1 MEVVIIGGGAA
12 GMSAASKAKRT
23 ANDSRV
29 TVVESGNF
37 VSYAECGIPY
47 YLSDK
52 FDNYENLI
60 HYPIKEFT
68 DKRGINIMTGKRVSG
83 IDVNEKKITLESGEI
98 LKFDRLVIA
107 SGASAVRS
115 GYESL
120 GSVFSVRTLDE
131 AIAIKKSGLGK
142 KIAIIGD
149 GILGME
155 LASELSIDGKE
166 VTIISKHDKLFPKM
180 DGRVTEDMLSFFSKR
195 VNVILSEKVVRI
207 SRNQA
212 GLTVELEHATIVVD
226 SVFYA
231 IGIVPNTGFLK
242 GSGIKLNQHGLIEV
256 NSHMETNVKDIY
268 AAGDCA
274 MSINRISGKPESQP
288 LAQIAN
294 KMGRIAGSNLAG
306 REMIFPGGLGT
317 TLVKVFDFELGFCG
331 FNEVIAEKEGFSPE
345 VKIVKGKSRAN
356 YYPGG
361 SNLVIK
367 IVYDRESRR
376 LLGSEVSSMD
386 NGAWRLNTLE
396 TAIYAGMTVD
406 DLFYNDLG
414 YTPPFGPVWD
424 PIIIAASL
432 TMRD

>member
-23 ANDSRV
+23 AIDSRV
-29 TVVESGNF
+29 TVVENGNF

-52 FDNYENLI
+52 FENYENLI

-68 DKRGINIMTGKRVSG
+68 DKRGINVMTGKKVKS
-83 IDVNEKKITLESGEI
+83 IDSNQKKVILESGEI
-98 LKFDRLVIA
+98 LKFDKLVIA
-107 SGASAVRS
+107 TGASAVRS
-115 GYESL
+115 KYESL
-120 GSVFSVRTLDE
+120 GNIFSVRTLDE
-131 AIAIKKSGLGK
+131 AIAIKKNGLGK

-155 LASELSIDGKE
+155 LASELSIDGKQ
-166 VTIISKHDKLFPKM
+166 VTIVSKHDRLFPKM
-180 DGRVTEDMLSFFSKR
+180 DEKVTEEMISYFSKN
-195 VNVILSEKVVRI
+195 VKVILSEKIVNI
-207 SRNQA
+207 SKIQN
-212 GLTVELEHATIVVD
+212 GLKVELEHTTIEVD

-242 GSGIKLNQHGLIEV
+242 GSGIKLTDQGLIEV
-256 NSHMETNVKDIY
+256 NSHMETNVVDIY

-274 MSINRISGKPESQP
+274 TSINRISGKLEAQP

-306 REMIFPGGLGT
+306 KEMVFPGGLGT

-331 FNEVIAEKEGFSPE
+331 LNEVVAKKEGFAPD

-361 SNLVIK
+361 SILTLK

-376 LLGSEVSSMD
+376 LLGAEVCSID

-396 TAIYAGMTVD
+396 TAIYSGMTVD